1 MKKILVPTDFSK
13 EAGKALDLAFELAKK
28 KEAEILM
35 LNVVEYPTGDSFNTM
50 GVQQVDP
57 MANVYIV
64 KMLESANAKMDA
76 LLADSKYDQVKMS
89 KLVVVGHPFTHIAD
103 AVAKQKVDLI
113 IIGSTGT
120 SGLAEQILGSNA
132 EKVVR
137 LSKCPVITVKNNVNP
152 YLIKDIVFATD
163 LSEEEEIAWD
173 KIKDLQK
180 MFGATLHL
188 LRVNTPNN
196 FTPDNVT
203 MKKMKALVDKH
214 KFEDVKLHIYNHH
227 AVEDGILYFAEH
239 INADMIAM
247 VTHGRTGFMHLITG
261 SLAEDL
267 VNQAKRPV
275 WTFNLKAV
283 K

>member
-13 EAGKALDLAFELAKK
+13 EATKALDLAYELAKK
-28 KEAEILM
+28 KKAEILL
-35 LNVVEYPTGDSFNTM
+35 LNVVEYPSGDSFNTM

-64 KMLESANAKMDA
+64 KMMDSANEKMDA
-76 LLADSKYDQVKMS
+76 VLADTKYADVEMS
-89 KLVVVGHPFTHIAD
+89 KIVVVGHPFSHISN
-103 AVAKQKVDLI
+103 AVAKQDVDLV

-120 SGLAEQILGSNA
+120 SGMAEQILGSNA

-137 LSKCPVITVKNNVNP
+137 HSQCPVITVKNNVNP

-163 LSEEEEIAWD
+163 LSDSEEIAWD

-203 MKKMKALVDKH
+203 IKKMKSMAEKH
-214 KFEDVKLHIYNHH
+214 GFEDYKLHIFNHH
-227 AVEDGILYFAEH
+227 AVEDGILYFAEQ
-239 INADMIAM
+239 IDADMIAM

-261 SLAEDL
+261 SLTEDL